1 MIDISQMQNQFE
13 QLMPAAPS
21 KKSSRKSILALS
33 VFALGLNAAAA
44 AYTMSPSDFALPDVH
59 RLVAELLPHEKPP
72 VPMQDL
78 VAAALSDIQSTQQDI
93 VVALQDNGLSL
104 HRNAALLQEGLQ
116 RNAALLHDNGT
127 SLQQNTALL
136 QQNAT
141 KLDILRQEDGAK
153 LDILRSS
160 LTDEHSDVKVIS
172 SQLSTLIAK
181 VELGASHDV
190 GDNLVHSEETRS
202 HPAIW
207 GGAQTVC
214 SFDKTRRTEIGWSR
228 SAHYGACISIGS
240 TQPSRLK
247 RYGADEIAA
256 QRKGG

>member
-1 MIDISQMQNQFE
+1 MIDISQMQSQFE
-13 QLMPAAPS
+13 ELMPAAPS

-59 RLVAELLPHEKPP
+59 RLVAELLPHEKAP

-104 HRNAALLQEGLQ
+104 HRNAALLKDGLQ
-116 RNAALLHDNGT
+116 RNAALLQDNGT
-127 SLQQNTALL
+127 LLQQNTALL

-190 GDNLVHSEETRS
+190 GNNLVHFEGAGS
-202 HPAIW
+202 HPAFW
-207 GGAQTVC
+207 GRAQTVGSSEKAYESHFSWWC
-214 SFDKTRRTEIGWSR
+214 
-228 SAHYGACISIGS
+228 SAHHDA
-240 TQPSRLK
+240 R
-247 RYGADEIAA
+247 AA
-256 QRKGG
+256 ATRPGWLTRM

>member
-1 MIDISQMQNQFE
+1 MHVTQTSETQSQTSRIE
-13 QLMPAAPS
+13 SAAPR
-21 KKSSRKSILALS
+21 KKSRQKSVLALS

-44 AYTMSPSDFALPDVH
+44 AYTMYPSDFALPDIH
-59 RLVAELLPHEKPP
+59 RLVAELLPHERAP

-104 HRNAALLQEGLQ
+104 HRNAALILIEGGLQ
-116 RNAALLHDNGT
+116 RNAALLQDNGT

-141 KLDILRQEDGAK
+141 R

-160 LTDEHSDVKVIS
+160 LTDERSDVKVIS

-181 VELGASHDV
+181 VDSMQATT
-190 GDNLVHSEETRS
+190 SEITSSISKERARTLLSGVARKRLAHRKKPTR
-202 HPAIW
+202 AISL
-207 GGAQTVC
+207 GGAPLT
-214 SFDKTRRTEIGWSR
+214 TMPAAPLR
-228 SAHYGACISIGS
+228 SPAG
-240 TQPSRLK
+240 
-247 RYGADEIAA
+247 
-256 QRKGG
+256 

>member
-1 MIDISQMQNQFE
+1 MHVTQTSETQSQTPRIE
-13 QLMPAAPS
+13 SAAPR
-21 KKSSRKSILALS
+21 KKFRQKSVLALS

-59 RLVAELLPHEKPP
+59 RLVAELLPHEKAP

-104 HRNAALLQEGLQ
+104 HRNASLLQDGLQ
-116 RNAALLHDNGT
+116 RNAALLQDNGT

-136 QQNAT
+136 QQNET
-141 KLDILRQEDGAK
+141 K

-181 VELGASHDV
+181 VDSVQATT
-190 GDNLVHSEETRS
+190 SEITSSISKERARTRLS
-202 HPAIW
+202 GVARKRLAHRKKPTRAISL
-207 GGAQTVC
+207 GGAPLT
-214 SFDKTRRTEIGWSR
+214 TMPAPPLR
-228 SAHYGACISIGS
+228 SPAS
-240 TQPSRLK
+240 
-247 RYGADEIAA
+247 
-256 QRKGG
+256 

>member
-1 MIDISQMQNQFE
+1 MHVTQTSETQSQTPRIE
-13 QLMPAAPS
+13 SAAPR
-21 KKSSRKSILALS
+21 KKSRQKSVLALS

-44 AYTMSPSDFALPDVH
+44 AYMMSPSDFALPDVH
-59 RLVAELLPHEKPP
+59 RLVAELLPHEKAP

-104 HRNAALLQEGLQ
+104 HRNAALLQDGLQ
-116 RNAALLHDNGT
+116 RNAALLQDNGT

-136 QQNAT
+136 QQNAI

-181 VELGASHDV
+181 VDSVQATT
-190 GDNLVHSEETRS
+190 SEITSSISKERARTGLSGVARKRLAHRKKPTR
-202 HPAIW
+202 AISL
-207 GGAQTVC
+207 GGAPLT
-214 SFDKTRRTEIGWSR
+214 TMPAAPLR
-228 SAHYGACISIGS
+228 SPAG
-240 TQPSRLK
+240 
-247 RYGADEIAA
+247 
-256 QRKGG
+256 

>member
-1 MIDISQMQNQFE
+1 MHVTKTSETQSQTPQIE
-13 QLMPAAPS
+13 SAASS

-44 AYTMSPSDFALPDVH
+44 AYTTSPSDFALPAVH
-59 RLVAELLPHEKPP
+59 RLVAELLSHEKAP

-104 HRNAALLQEGLQ
+104 HRNAALLQDGLQ
-116 RNAALLHDNGT
+116 RNAALQQDNRT
-127 SLQQNTALL
+127 SLQQSTALL

-181 VELGASHDV
+181 VDSMQATTSELTSSISKERARIQ
-190 GDNLVHSEETRS
+190 HSGVARKRLAHQKKPTR
-202 HPAIW
+202 AISL
-207 GGAQTVC
+207 GGAPLTTVPAPPLH
-214 SFDKTRRTEIGWSR
+214 SPAG
-228 SAHYGACISIGS
+228 
-240 TQPSRLK
+240 
-247 RYGADEIAA
+247 
-256 QRKGG
+256 

>member
-1 MIDISQMQNQFE
+1 MIDISQMQSQFE

-72 VPMQDL
+72 VPIQDL

-104 HRNAALLQEGLQ
+104 HRNAALIEGGLQ

-153 LDILRSS
+153 LEILRSS

-181 VELGASHDV
+181 VDSVQATT
-190 GDNLVHSEETRS
+190 SEITS
-202 HPAIW
+202 SIP
-207 GGAQTVC
+207 
-214 SFDKTRRTEIGWSR
+214 KTRARTRLSGVAHKRFARSIKPDEPRSVGRAPLTTAPASVLVPSR
-228 SAHYGACISIGS
+228 SPAG
-240 TQPSRLK
+240 
-247 RYGADEIAA
+247 
-256 QRKGG
+256 

>member
-1 MIDISQMQNQFE
+1 MHVTQTSETQSQTPRIE
-13 QLMPAAPS
+13 SAAPR
-21 KKSSRKSILALS
+21 KKFRQKSVLALS

-59 RLVAELLPHEKPP
+59 RLVAELLPHEKAP

-104 HRNAALLQEGLQ
+104 HRNASLLQDGLQ
-116 RNAALLHDNGT
+116 RNAALLQDNGT

-141 KLDILRQEDGAK
+141 K

-181 VELGASHDV
+181 VDSVQATT
-190 GDNLVHSEETRS
+190 SEITSSISKERARTRLS
-202 HPAIW
+202 GVARKRLAHRKKPTRAISL
-207 GGAQTVC
+207 GGAPLT
-214 SFDKTRRTEIGWSR
+214 TMPAPPLR
-228 SAHYGACISIGS
+228 SPAS
-240 TQPSRLK
+240 
-247 RYGADEIAA
+247 
-256 QRKGG
+256 

>member
-1 MIDISQMQNQFE
+1 MHVTQTSETQSQTPRIE
-13 QLMPAAPS
+13 SAAPR
-21 KKSSRKSILALS
+21 KKSRQKSVLALS

-59 RLVAELLPHEKPP
+59 RLVAELLPHEKAP

-104 HRNAALLQEGLQ
+104 HRNAALLQDGLQ
-116 RNAALLHDNGT
+116 RNAALLQDNGT

-136 QQNAT
+136 QQNAI

-172 SQLSTLIAK
+172 SQLSTLIAR
-181 VELGASHDV
+181 VDSVQATT
-190 GDNLVHSEETRS
+190 SEITSSISKERARTGLSGVARKRLAHRKKPTR
-202 HPAIW
+202 AISL
-207 GGAQTVC
+207 GGAPLT
-214 SFDKTRRTEIGWSR
+214 TMPAAPLR
-228 SAHYGACISIGS
+228 SPAG
-240 TQPSRLK
+240 
-247 RYGADEIAA
+247 
-256 QRKGG
+256 

>member
-1 MIDISQMQNQFE
+1 MHVTQTSETQSQTPRIE
-13 QLMPAAPS
+13 SAAPR
-21 KKSSRKSILALS
+21 KKSRQKSVLALS

-44 AYTMSPSDFALPDVH
+44 AYMMSPSDFALPDVH
-59 RLVAELLPHEKPP
+59 RLVAELLPHEKAP

-104 HRNAALLQEGLQ
+104 HRNAALLQDGLQ
-116 RNAALLHDNGT
+116 RNAALLQDNGT

-141 KLDILRQEDGAK
+141 K

-181 VELGASHDV
+181 VDSVQATT
-190 GDNLVHSEETRS
+190 SEITSSISKERARTGLSGVARKRLAHRKKPTR
-202 HPAIW
+202 AISL
-207 GGAQTVC
+207 GGAPLT
-214 SFDKTRRTEIGWSR
+214 TMPAAPLR
-228 SAHYGACISIGS
+228 SPAG
-240 TQPSRLK
+240 
-247 RYGADEIAA
+247 
-256 QRKGG
+256 

>member
-1 MIDISQMQNQFE
+1 MHVTQTSETQSQTPRIE
-13 QLMPAAPS
+13 SAAPR
-21 KKSSRKSILALS
+21 KKFRQKSVLALS

-59 RLVAELLPHEKPP
+59 RLVAELLPHEKAP

-104 HRNAALLQEGLQ
+104 HRNASLLQDGLQ
-116 RNAALLHDNGT
+116 RNAALLQDNGT

-141 KLDILRQEDGAK
+141 K

-181 VELGASHDV
+181 VDSVQATT
-190 GDNLVHSEETRS
+190 SEITSSISKERARTRLS
-202 HPAIW
+202 GVARKRLAHRKKPTRAISL
-207 GGAQTVC
+207 GGAPLT
-214 SFDKTRRTEIGWSR
+214 TMPAAPLR
-228 SAHYGACISIGS
+228 SPAG
-240 TQPSRLK
+240 
-247 RYGADEIAA
+247 
-256 QRKGG
+256 

>member
-1 MIDISQMQNQFE
+1 MHVTQTSEIQSQTPRIE
-13 QLMPAAPS
+13 SAAPR
-21 KKSSRKSILALS
+21 RKSRQKSVLALS

-59 RLVAELLPHEKPP
+59 RLVAELLPHEKAP

-104 HRNAALLQEGLQ
+104 HRNAALLQDGLQ
-116 RNAALLHDNGT
+116 RNAALLQDNGT

-181 VELGASHDV
+181 VDSVQATT
-190 GDNLVHSEETRS
+190 SEITSSISKERARSRLSGVARKRLAHREKPTR
-202 HPAIW
+202 AISL
-207 GGAQTVC
+207 GGAPLT
-214 SFDKTRRTEIGWSR
+214 TM
-228 SAHYGACISIGS
+228 
-240 TQPSRLK
+240 P
-247 RYGADEIAA
+247 AA
-256 QRKGG
+256 PLHSPAG

>member
-1 MIDISQMQNQFE
+1 MTKTSETQSQTPRIE
-13 QLMPAAPS
+13 SAAPR
-21 KKSSRKSILALS
+21 KKSRQKSILGLS

-59 RLVAELLPHEKPP
+59 RLVAELLPHEKAP

-104 HRNAALLQEGLQ
+104 HRNAALLQDGLQ
-116 RNAALLHDNGT
+116 RNAALLQDNGT

-172 SQLSTLIAK
+172 SQLSALIAK

-190 GDNLVHSEETRS
+190 GDNLVHFEGARS
-202 HPAIW
+202 HPAFW
-207 GGAQTVC
+207 GCAQTVGSSEKAYKSHFSWWC
-214 SFDKTRRTEIGWSR
+214 
-228 SAHYGACISIGS
+228 SAHHDARTAA
-240 TQPSRLK
+240 TQPGWLMRM
-247 RYGADEIAA
+247 
-256 QRKGG
+256 

>member
-1 MIDISQMQNQFE
+1 MHVTQTSETQSQTPRIE
-13 QLMPAAPS
+13 SAAPR
-21 KKSSRKSILALS
+21 KKFRQKSVLALS

-59 RLVAELLPHEKPP
+59 RLVAELLPHEKAP

-104 HRNAALLQEGLQ
+104 HRNASLLQDGLQ
-116 RNAALLHDNGT
+116 RNAALLQDNGT

-141 KLDILRQEDGAK
+141 K

-181 VELGASHDV
+181 VDSVQATT
-190 GDNLVHSEETRS
+190 SEITSSISKERARTRLS
-202 HPAIW
+202 GVARKRLAHRKKPTRAISL
-207 GGAQTVC
+207 GGAPLT
-214 SFDKTRRTEIGWSR
+214 TIPAPPLR
-228 SAHYGACISIGS
+228 SPAS
-240 TQPSRLK
+240 
-247 RYGADEIAA
+247 
-256 QRKGG
+256 

>member
-1 MIDISQMQNQFE
+1 MHVTQTSETQSQTPRIE
-13 QLMPAAPS
+13 SAAPR
-21 KKSSRKSILALS
+21 KKSRQKSVLALS

-59 RLVAELLPHEKPP
+59 RLVAELLPHEKAP

-104 HRNAALLQEGLQ
+104 HRNASLLQDGLQ
-116 RNAALLHDNGT
+116 RNAALLQDNGT

-141 KLDILRQEDGAK
+141 K

-181 VELGASHDV
+181 VDSVQATT
-190 GDNLVHSEETRS
+190 SEITSSISKERGRTRLS
-202 HPAIW
+202 GVARKRLAHRKKPTRAISL
-207 GGAQTVC
+207 GGAPLT
-214 SFDKTRRTEIGWSR
+214 TMPAPPLR
-228 SAHYGACISIGS
+228 SPAS
-240 TQPSRLK
+240 
-247 RYGADEIAA
+247 
-256 QRKGG
+256 

>member
-1 MIDISQMQNQFE
+1 MTQTSETQSQT
-13 QLMPAAPS
+13 PRIVSAAPR
-21 KKSSRKSILALS
+21 KKSRQKSILALS

-59 RLVAELLPHEKPP
+59 RLVAELLPHEKAP

-104 HRNAALLQEGLQ
+104 HRNAALLQDGLH
-116 RNAALLHDNGT
+116 RNAALLQDNGT

-136 QQNAT
+136 QQNAI

-181 VELGASHDV
+181 VDSVQATT
-190 GDNLVHSEETRS
+190 SEITSSISKERARTRLS
-202 HPAIW
+202 GVARKRLAHRKKPTRAISL
-207 GGAQTVC
+207 GGAPLT
-214 SFDKTRRTEIGWSR
+214 TMPAAPLR
-228 SAHYGACISIGS
+228 SPAG
-240 TQPSRLK
+240 
-247 RYGADEIAA
+247 
-256 QRKGG
+256 

>member
-1 MIDISQMQNQFE
+1 MTQTSETQSQTPRIE
-13 QLMPAAPS
+13 SAAPR
-21 KKSSRKSILALS
+21 KKSRQKSVLALS

-59 RLVAELLPHEKPP
+59 RLVAELLPHEKAP

-104 HRNAALLQEGLQ
+104 HRNAALLQDGLQ
-116 RNAALLHDNGT
+116 RNAALLQDNGT

-181 VELGASHDV
+181 VDSVQATT
-190 GDNLVHSEETRS
+190 SEITSSISKERARTRLS
-202 HPAIW
+202 GVARKRLAHRKKPTRAISL
-207 GGAQTVC
+207 GGAPLTTMPAPPLH
-214 SFDKTRRTEIGWSR
+214 SPAG
-228 SAHYGACISIGS
+228 
-240 TQPSRLK
+240 
-247 RYGADEIAA
+247 
-256 QRKGG
+256 

>member
-1 MIDISQMQNQFE
+1 MIDISQMQSQFE

-59 RLVAELLPHEKPP
+59 RLVAELLPHEEPP

-78 VAAALSDIQSTQQDI
+78 VAAALRDIQSTQQDI

-104 HRNAALLQEGLQ
+104 HRNAALLQDGLQ

-141 KLDILRQEDGAK
+141 KLDILRQEDGGAK

-160 LTDEHSDVKVIS
+160 LTDEHSDVNVIS
-172 SQLSTLIAK
+172 SQLSTLIAR
-181 VELGASHDV
+181 VELVQATT
-190 GDNLVHSEETRS
+190 SEITSSIPKRR
-202 HPAIW
+202 AW
-207 GGAQTVC
+207 
-214 SFDKTRRTEIGWSR
+214 TRRSR
-228 SAHYGACISIGS
+228 RRTDGLLV
-240 TQPSRLK
+240 R
-247 RYGADEIAA
+247 
-256 QRKGG
+256 